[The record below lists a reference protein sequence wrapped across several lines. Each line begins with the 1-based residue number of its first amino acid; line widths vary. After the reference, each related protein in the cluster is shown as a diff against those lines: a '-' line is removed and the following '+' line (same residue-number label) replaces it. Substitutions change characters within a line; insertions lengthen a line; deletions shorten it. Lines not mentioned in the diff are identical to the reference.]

1 MSSQQQLADLAIGER
16 KERADASRNRG
27 KILVAADQLFASKGA
42 CNVSMDEVA
51 EAAGVGKGTLYR
63 RFSDQAGLAM
73 ALLEEKEKQLQD
85 AVIRGPAPL
94 GPGGPPGDRLAAF
107 VDALLDLL
115 DAHTELH
122 VLSETSSRGARYRSG
137 LYAFYRLHVQL
148 LLEQLDPDMDAE
160 VMADIV
166 LAPLDAELF
175 QHLHTDR
182 SVEVTR
188 MRTSLQRMI
197 RSFTTSTLRTIART
211 ADILGGTT

>member
-1 MSSQQQLADLAIGER
+1 MSSQQPLADLAIGER

-51 EAAGVGKGTLYR
+51 EAAGVGKGTVYR

-197 RSFTTSTLRTIART
+197 RSFTTSTLRTQSPVLPT
-211 ADILGGTT
+211 S

>member
-1 MSSQQQLADLAIGER
+1 MSSPRLTDLEIGER
-16 KERADASRNRG
+16 RERADASRNRG
-27 KILVAADQLFASKGA
+27 KILIAAEELFAAKGA

-51 EAAGVGKGTLYR
+51 AAAGVGKGTVYR

-137 LYAFYRLHVQL
+137 LYTFYRLHVQL
-148 LLEQLDPDMDAE
+148 LLEKLDPDMDAE

-197 RSFTTSTLRTIART
+197 RSFTTSTLRTQSPVLPT
-211 ADILGGTT
+211 S

>member
-1 MSSQQQLADLAIGER
+1 MSSPRLTDLEIGER
-16 KERADASRNRG
+16 RERADASRNRG
-27 KILVAADQLFASKGA
+27 KILIAAEELFAAKGA

-51 EAAGVGKGTLYR
+51 AAAGVGKGTVYR

-197 RSFTTSTLRTIART
+197 RSFTTSTLRTQSPVLPT
-211 ADILGGTT
+211 S

>member
-1 MSSQQQLADLAIGER
+1 MSSQRLTDLEIGER
-16 KERADASRNRG
+16 RERADASRNRG
-27 KILVAADQLFASKGA
+27 KILVAAEELFAAKGA

-51 EAAGVGKGTLYR
+51 AAAGVGKGTVYR

-197 RSFTTSTLRTIART
+197 RSFTTSTLRTQSSVLPT
-211 ADILGGTT
+211 S

>member
-1 MSSQQQLADLAIGER
+1 MSSQRLTDLEIGER
-16 KERADASRNRG
+16 RERADASRNRG
-27 KILVAADQLFASKGA
+27 KILVAAEELFAAKGA

-51 EAAGVGKGTLYR
+51 AAAGVGKGTLYR

-94 GPGGPPGDRLAAF
+94 GPGAPPGDRLAAF
-107 VDALLDLL
+107 IDALLDLL

-148 LLEQLDPDMDAE
+148 LLEKVDNDIDAE

-182 SVEVTR
+182 SVEVSR

-197 RSFTTSTLRTIART
+197 RSFTTSTLRTQLPVLST
-211 ADILGGTT
+211 S

>member
-1 MSSQQQLADLAIGER
+1 LSSQQPLADLAIGER

-51 EAAGVGKGTLYR
+51 EAAGVGKGTVYR

-197 RSFTTSTLRTIART
+197 RSFTTSTLRTQSPVLPT
-211 ADILGGTT
+211 S

>member
-1 MSSQQQLADLAIGER
+1 MSSQRLTDLEIGER
-16 KERADASRNRG
+16 RERADASRNRG
-27 KILVAADQLFASKGA
+27 KILVAAEELFAAKGA

-51 EAAGVGKGTLYR
+51 AAAGVGKGTLYR

-73 ALLEEKEKQLQD
+73 ALLEEKENKLQD

-94 GPGGPPGDRLAAF
+94 GPGAPPGDRLAAF
-107 VDALLDLL
+107 IDALLDLL
-115 DAHTELH
+115 DAHTALH

-148 LLEQLDPDMDAE
+148 LLEKVDNDIDAE

-182 SVEVTR
+182 SVEVIR
-188 MRTSLQRMI
+188 MRTGLQRMI
-197 RSFTTSTLRTIART
+197 RSFTTSTLRTQSPVLPT
-211 ADILGGTT
+211 S

>member
-1 MSSQQQLADLAIGER
+1 MGER
-16 KERADASRNRG
+16 RERADASRNRG
-27 KILVAADQLFASKGA
+27 KILIAAEELFAAKGA

-51 EAAGVGKGTLYR
+51 AAAGVGKGTVYR

-197 RSFTTSTLRTIART
+197 RSFTTSTLRTQSPVLPT
-211 ADILGGTT
+211 S

>member
-1 MSSQQQLADLAIGER
+1 MSSQRLTDLEIGER
-16 KERADASRNRG
+16 RERADASRNRG
-27 KILVAADQLFASKGA
+27 KILVAAEELFAAKGA

-51 EAAGVGKGTLYR
+51 AAAGVGKGTLYR

-94 GPGGPPGDRLAAF
+94 GPGAPPGDRLAAF
-107 VDALLDLL
+107 IDALLDLL

-148 LLEQLDPDMDAE
+148 LLEKVDNDIDAE

-182 SVEVTR
+182 SVEVIR

-197 RSFTTSTLRTIART
+197 RSFTTSTLRTQSPVLPT
-211 ADILGGTT
+211 S